1 MPRHSLLGTVIAG
14 GRSTRMGQCK
24 AGLPH
29 ARGGTFLDH
38 ALGQL
43 SVCCEHVACSVA
55 ADGSVVLPEWATGV
69 HTLVDSVPDRGPVEG
84 VCRAVDLA
92 KTLGCAGVLVTPV
105 DLPSLDAEH
114 LQQLIDALALSSLAP
129 SSCRAVVA
137 ISDDAAATK
146 SLQPL
151 VAIYPV
157 AWQRD
162 LERLARSTRRSLYRF
177 LEGVDCLLVEL
188 PALVLHNVNSPHD
201 LPS

>member
-1 MPRHSLLGTVIAG
+1 
-14 GRSTRMGQCK
+14 MGQCK

-43 SVCCEHVACSVA
+43 LACCEHVACSVA
-55 ADGSVVLPEWATGV
+55 ADGTVVHPEWATGV
-69 HTLVDSVPDRGPVEG
+69 HALVDSVPDRGPVEG

-92 KTLGCAGVLVTPV
+92 KTLGCAGALVTPV
-105 DLPSLDAEH
+105 DLPSLDAEY
-114 LQQLIDALALSSLAP
+114 LQQLMDAWDPCSS
-129 SSCRAVVA
+129 RAVVA
-137 ISDDAAATK
+137 ISDDAAATQ

-188 PALVLHNVNSPHD
+188 PAFVLHNVNSPHD